1 MNNNDFLEA
10 LSRICNDP
18 EFDNKLNNK
27 NRKRKNAI
35 KAGILCVSALKE
47 YVISAIILIFCCI
60 IVVTIM
66 SMNIKNGNT
75 DPKADEP
82 TLAPTVEPPAASPTD
97 GEPTLA
103 PTPTP
108 RDEKRDRLN
117 ELITES
123 YKSLTESERAAFE
136 AAHPAES
143 HEDFALRYFDGE
155 GGYAFLSWTSYGV
168 FSGTSVWLMP
178 LMMQSEYENT
188 VCGYTFFFSS
198 DCRILA
204 VKDGEEC
211 EIDDA
216 YRKGWLTEEDIAK
229 LHEIHTLVLS
239 IYYNLNS

>member
-155 GGYAFLSWTSYGV
+155 GGYA
-168 FSGTSVWLMP
+168 
-178 LMMQSEYENT
+178 EYENT

-216 YRKGWLTEEDIAK
+216 YSKGWLTEEDIAK

>member
-1 MNNNDFLEA
+1 MKKVFIICLCFLVFIA
-10 LSRICNDP
+10 AACS
-18 EFDNKLNNK
+18 
-27 NRKRKNAI
+27 
-35 KAGILCVSALKE
+35 
-47 YVISAIILIFCCI
+47 
-60 IVVTIM
+60 
-66 SMNIKNGNT
+66 IKNS
-75 DPKADEP
+75 
-82 TLAPTVEPPAASPTD
+82 EPPASSPTDGEQTASSPTD

-143 HEDFALRYFDGE
+143 FALRYFDGD
-155 GGYAFLSWTSYGV
+155 GGYAFEAWTSYGV
-168 FSGTSVWLMP
+168 FSGASVWFMP
-178 LMMQSEYENT
+178 GVLQWEYENT

-204 VKDGEEC
+204 VKDVEEC

-216 YRKGWLTEEDIAK
+216 YSKGWLTEEDIAK

-239 IYYNLNS
+239 VYYNLNS